1 MEKDDEQ
8 PFASAISKL
17 TTAIFYISTISD
29 NNQINMNNT
38 YAYEL
43 MVNLLN
49 GYYIPFEK
57 LIIILLNDFKE
68 KTKNSGIKNIVILFI
83 SVFIAIFYLIIFW
96 KMMSKLD
103 NDREKPINLFLSIK
117 KKVFEDLKTSSE
129 NFSNKLLNKF
139 FGTEESE
146 EESQYY
152 YKSNVKSEDI
162 NAAKF
167 KALNE
172 YKATKTKKGSFFYYF
187 LQLLLFFVLCNIY
200 FLFRYYCSYSYF
212 DNISKFIKVYNSTQ
226 FSQIYLI
233 SRINMIKQYL
243 YNDSIPVFSLYDEK
257 IDIIFMTVFYSMSD
271 QFEQALKTTS
281 KTTSFLRKEYTTL
294 FKNYVYDNYTEIIE
308 QEFIESDSIKYRE
321 ILLDVLNF
329 DVGFKYICLDSFE
342 VLRLLS
348 IKYLIN
354 NKRNKT
360 IGNISEILNDKKWKT
375 LHEMIIYLIRPW
387 YKNINQ
393 LISKFFFSYTDGII
407 FKQTSIFLLIIFL
420 ITLNFW
426 IIWKKFERLYID
438 LIKKSFELINL
449 IPEEIKNIIVSKL
462 NESN

>member
-1 MEKDDEQ
+1 MSNKENFD
-8 PFASAISKL
+8 
-17 TTAIFYISTISD
+17 
-29 NNQINMNNT
+29 MNNK
-38 YAYEL
+38 YIYEL
-43 MVNLLN
+43 LVNILN
-49 GYYIPFEK
+49 GYYISFEK
-57 LIIILLNDFKE
+57 IIYIFLEDFVSKTKHSLLKNIIIF
-68 KTKNSGIKNIVILFI
+68 VITFFVCCLCLFL
-83 SVFIAIFYLIIFW
+83 YW
-96 KMMSKLD
+96 RMMTKLD

-129 NFSNKLLNKF
+129 NFSNKLLNNF

-146 EESQYY
+146 EESQHY

-172 YKATKTKKGSFFYYF
+172 YKATKNKKGSFFYYF
-187 LQLLLFFVLCNIY
+187 LQLLLFFVLCNI
-200 FLFRYYCSYSYF
+200 FLLFKYYYSYIYF

-243 YNDSIPVFSLYDEK
+243 YNDSIPVFNLYDEK
-257 IDIIFMTVFYSMSD
+257 IDIIFMTVFYTMSD

-426 IIWKKFERLYID
+426 IIWKKFERRYID

>member
-1 MEKDDEQ
+1 
-8 PFASAISKL
+8 
-17 TTAIFYISTISD
+17 
-29 NNQINMNNT
+29 
-38 YAYEL
+38 
-43 MVNLLN
+43 MVL
-49 GYYIPFEK
+49 
-57 LIIILLNDFKE
+57 
-68 KTKNSGIKNIVILFI
+68 
-83 SVFIAIFYLIIFW
+83 
-96 KMMSKLD
+96 
-103 NDREKPINLFLSIK
+103 
-117 KKVFEDLKTSSE
+117 
-129 NFSNKLLNKF
+129 
-139 FGTEESE
+139 
-146 EESQYY
+146 
-152 YKSNVKSEDI
+152 
-162 NAAKF
+162 
-167 KALNE
+167 
-172 YKATKTKKGSFFYYF
+172 
-187 LQLLLFFVLCNIY
+187 
-200 FLFRYYCSYSYF
+200 
-212 DNISKFIKVYNSTQ
+212 
-226 FSQIYLI
+226 
-233 SRINMIKQYL
+233 
-243 YNDSIPVFSLYDEK
+243 
-257 IDIIFMTVFYSMSD
+257 
-271 QFEQALKTTS
+271 TTS

-407 FKQTSIFLLIIFL
+407 FKQTSVFLLIIFL

-426 IIWKKFERLYID
+426 IIWKKFERRYID